1 MNKSTYNR
9 ITTAATLYQTQVL
22 QELYSQLLV
31 ERDNMNEFFDLFL
44 SKINLTKL
52 PKTSPSWIT
61 YDKKF
66 AEYSEVETNIK
77 TAEFYLRGRN
87 AV

>member
-1 MNKSTYNR
+1 MNKSMHNK
-9 ITTAATLYQTQVL
+9 ITSAAALYQTPLL
-22 QELYSQLLV
+22 QELYSQLLN
-31 ERDNMNEFFDLFL
+31 ERDIMNKFFDLFL
-44 SKINLTKL
+44 GKVNLTKL

-77 TAEFYLRGRN
+77 TAEYYLRGRN
-87 AV
+87 AI